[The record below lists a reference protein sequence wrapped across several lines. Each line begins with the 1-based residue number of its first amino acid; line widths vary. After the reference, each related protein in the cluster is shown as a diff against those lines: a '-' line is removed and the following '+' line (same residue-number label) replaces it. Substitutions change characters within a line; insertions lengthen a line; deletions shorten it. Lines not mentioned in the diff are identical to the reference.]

1 MKFAFDLPM
10 NKIFLLTMTILVVE
24 GFLNKSLAITFSQ
37 DYVLKK
43 ALSSSPHIKKIQL
56 KKSQALSLLLEQEY
70 SLYNWKTF
78 STLGK
83 VRRKNPPISPFDSLR
98 ENNKTFTFGF
108 EKRLFYGLSLGAIYT
123 DFIQNRINSDF
134 LKRVQA
140 PQDIYKNQFSME
152 LNMDLLRNILG
163 YEERMAFNIIKA
175 GKDKTN
181 WNYFEA
187 AERFALEAA
196 GRYWS
201 AYIAKTIHSQTQ
213 KGLKTYNQL
222 VKEIENKKKYSFL
235 RPGERPQVLAEYE
248 NVKQEVS
255 KRKQDYL
262 ESLDELSLILKIT
275 IQPEEVVFQKE
286 ILHPYRFPESWSIEN
301 LRPIK
306 ILKKQI
312 KEQNLQ
318 VQLAQSQL
326 LPSLRFQG
334 KAGQLAGK
342 SGSRGD
348 IQLFSSPYNFYEVSL
363 NFLYSPFSKSQREKI
378 KREKFKLEEQ
388 KIDLSLLK
396 LEVENQVK
404 SLKRKIQIGYQNI
417 LSAEKSARYQEEA
430 FRELK
435 TSFFQGRVDIFELIT
450 AENKLRESEIK
461 KMIFLSE
468 YFLLTLQVE
477 ALLDRLVERNLSL

>member
-1 MKFAFDLPM
+1 MKVGFDLTM
-10 NKIFLLTMTILVVE
+10 NKISLLTVTIFVVG
-24 GFLNKSLAITFSQ
+24 GFLNKSLAVTFSQ

-43 ALSSSPHIKKIQL
+43 ALTSSPHIRKIQL
-56 KKSQALSLLLEQEY
+56 KRSQALSFLLEREY
-70 SLYNWKTF
+70 SLYDWKTF

-98 ENNKTFTFGF
+98 ENNRTFTLGF
-108 EKRLFYGLSLGAIYT
+108 EKRLFYGLSLGATYT
-123 DFIQNRINSDF
+123 DFTQNRINSDF

-140 PQDIYKNQFSME
+140 PRDIYKSQFSME

-163 YEERMAFNIIKA
+163 YEERMAFNIVKA

-187 AERFALEAA
+187 AESFALEAA
-196 GRYWS
+196 GLYWS
-201 AYIAKTIHSQTQ
+201 AYIAKVIHGQAQ

-248 NVKQEVS
+248 NIKQEVS

-286 ILHPYRFPESWSIEN
+286 ILRPYRLPESWSIEN

-312 KEQNLQ
+312 KEQSLQ
-318 VQLAQSQL
+318 IQLAQSQF
-326 LPSLRFQG
+326 LPSLRLQG
-334 KAGQLAGK
+334 KAGQLAGQ

-363 NFLYSPFSKSQREKI
+363 NFLYNPFSKSQREKI

-404 SLKRKIQIGYQNI
+404 SLKEKIQIGYQNV
-417 LSAEKSARYQEEA
+417 LSAEKSALHQGEA

-435 TSFFQGRVDIFELIT
+435 ISFSQGRVDIFELIT
-450 AENKLRESEIK
+450 TENKLRESEIK
-461 KMIFLSE
+461 RIIFLSE
-468 YFLLTLQVE
+468 YFLLTLQLE
-477 ALLDRLVERNLSL
+477 ALLDRLVEQKLLL